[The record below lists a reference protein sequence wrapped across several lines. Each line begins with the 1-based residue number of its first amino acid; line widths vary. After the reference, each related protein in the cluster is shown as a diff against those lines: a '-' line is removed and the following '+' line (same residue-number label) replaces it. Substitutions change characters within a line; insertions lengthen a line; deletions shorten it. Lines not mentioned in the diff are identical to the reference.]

1 MWEVGKGLL
10 GRSLPSLHSDTVFCT
25 SIQPGRHEA
34 RLGVG
39 RQVPEGDERR
49 RRQAASLVRRAHA
62 PRLAVDWKS
71 DGKEL
76 VTGGADNVLKVWD
89 FGTGEQLRTLQAVG
103 KQVTSVRWIAGK
115 PEVVGASGDTQVRI
129 WNPDNGGI
137 ARGFGGAGDYVYS
150 VAASADGSRIAAG
163 GADSVLFIWN
173 GQNGQV
179 MQRLEPVV
187 NVPAAAAAQ

>member
-1 MWEVGKGLL
+1 MTNVADGK
-10 GRSLPSLHSDTVFCT
+10 
-25 SIQPGRHEA
+25 
-34 RLGVG
+34 
-39 RQVPEGDERR
+39 
-49 RRQAASLVRRAHA
+49 LVRSYEGHTHHV
-62 PRLAVDWKS
+62 LAVDWKS

-76 VTGGADNVLKVWD
+76 VTGGGDNVLKVWD
-89 FGTGEQLRTLQAVG
+89 FASGEQLRTLQAAG

-179 MQRLEPVV
+179 IQKLEPTASTAGRPQRLG
-187 NVPAAAAAQ
+187 NAAAESETRGLTLKFSRKVKKPLASAEYIML